1 MSAARAKKKPQE
13 EFNLFDA
20 LKMLEKEKGIVL
32 SYSKLTPCFGNSSR
46 YGVIGLCGS
55 LPLPMN

>member
-20 LKMLEKEKGIVL
+20 LKMLEKEKGIPVD
-32 SYSKLTPCFGNSSR
+32 YMIEKIQTAIAGRWMPTSR
-46 YGVIGLCGS
+46 
-55 LPLPMN
+55 